1 MSQINVG
8 GVVRGGLAAGLVMNI
23 SEFVLNVPVA
33 GEQMNAE
40 LAARNL
46 PPVATNQ
53 IAVFVVLTFVLGL
66 LTVWLY
72 AAIRPRFGA
81 GPKTAMIAGV
91 FMWAVTYLNIS
102 ITFGVLGI
110 NSMDLVVL
118 SIVWTLIEMILA
130 SSVGGYLYK
139 EGSVSTGTGRQAA
152 RRP

>member
-8 GVVRGGLAAGLVMNI
+8 GVVKGGLAAGVVMNI

-33 GEQMNAE
+33 GDQMNAE

-53 IAVFVVLTFVLGL
+53 IAVFVALTFVLGL

-81 GPKTAMIAGV
+81 GPKTAMIAGTFV
-91 FMWAVTYLNIS
+91 WACTYLNVS
-102 ITFGVLGI
+102 ITMGVLGI
-110 NSMDLVVL
+110 SSMALVVL
-118 SIVWTLIEMILA
+118 TVIWTLVEMLIA

-139 EGSVSTGTGRQAA
+139 ESSPTPGR
-152 RRP
+152 RS